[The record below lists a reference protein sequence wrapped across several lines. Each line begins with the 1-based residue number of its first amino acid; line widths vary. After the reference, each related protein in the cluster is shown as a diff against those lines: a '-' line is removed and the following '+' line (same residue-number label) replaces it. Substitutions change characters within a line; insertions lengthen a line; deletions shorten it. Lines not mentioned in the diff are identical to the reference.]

1 MRVERYQLE
10 ERLEAKGAVEVWR
23 ARDSADHGA
32 EVTLHVVT
40 IAGNEEDVAAL
51 RAEARR
57 QATQSSGTQV
67 RIFEDLAE
75 GRFGVAYKLRTA
87 PIPTLVTDEA
97 KRGSRAPLYAAGGL
111 AVIGLAAGG
120 WWVGST
126 VLSEEADEPRKQ
138 RARASVAED
147 ETEEEEAPAPLG
159 ATAKASACD
168 GDGLAVKGGCLDREA
183 VRQRAFDACVS
194 CRTVA
199 PSIAAP
205 DPLPEASVADAAAC
219 SREGAKPSSA
229 AASCVAFDQARAFC
243 RSLGKDLPPLE
254 AWLDGRAAGLA
265 WGLSFEWTSSQW
277 KPDGIMRRTGAKI
290 GAPSQMHLA
299 LAAPNLGFRC
309 YGER

>member
-1 MRVERYQLE
+1 VRVERYQLE

-32 EVTLHVVT
+32 EVTLQVVT

-87 PIPTLVTDEA
+87 PIPTLVANEA
-97 KRGSRAPLYAAGGL
+97 KRGSRAPLLAAGGL
-111 AVIGLAAGG
+111 AVFGLAAGG

-138 RARASVAED
+138 RSRASVPD
-147 ETEEEEAPAPLG
+147 EETEEEAPAPLR

-168 GDGLAVKGGCLDREA
+168 ADALAVKGGCLDREA
-183 VRQRAFDACVS
+183 VRQRAFDGCVA

-199 PSIAAP
+199 PSTAAP

-219 SREGAKPSSA
+219 SRDARAPSA

-254 AWLDGRAAGLA
+254 AWLEGRAAGLV

-277 KPDGIMRRTGAKI
+277 KPDGIMRRTGAKV

-309 YGER
+309 YRER